1 MMKSSS
7 PSPGVGSPLPL
18 PALLAALVALLVV
31 GGGLAAWWSLAQ
43 AGRSRPLVLA
53 TGPET
58 GAYHALGSALASLI
72 EDEGLA
78 PQVTVRATE
87 GSGEN
92 VDLLAAGA
100 VDLAIIQS
108 DTKVDDSVRL
118 ITDLYEEAMHVL
130 VSTEVADRISQ
141 HLFDNTIDP
150 ELSGFQGA
158 VRRLADSGRKPE
170 GDYEIGWSTAL
181 VVGAGE
187 GEIQSCLFSHIRLL
201 DPQGDAVN
209 DSPIEWK
216 IQQGTVTATPAGW
229 RVSKFSTSDIDCDPE
244 FPQPVETVAGEKSP

>member
-18 PALLAALVALLVV
+18 PTLLAALVALLVV

-78 PQVTVRATE
+78 PQVTVRVTE

-108 DTKVDDSVRL
+108 DTRVDDSVRL

-130 VSTEVADRISQ
+130 VSTEVADRVSQ
-141 HLFDNTIDP
+141 
-150 ELSGFQGA
+150 LSDLQG
-158 VRRLADSGRKPE
+158 R
-170 GDYEIGWSTAL
+170 
-181 VVGAGE
+181 
-187 GEIQSCLFSHIRLL
+187 
-201 DPQGDAVN
+201 
-209 DSPIEWK
+209 
-216 IQQGTVTATPAGW
+216 
-229 RVSKFSTSDIDCDPE
+229 RVSLGSAHSGTRQVAQRILAHFEDVFSSWPI
-244 FPQPVETVAGEKSP
+244 F